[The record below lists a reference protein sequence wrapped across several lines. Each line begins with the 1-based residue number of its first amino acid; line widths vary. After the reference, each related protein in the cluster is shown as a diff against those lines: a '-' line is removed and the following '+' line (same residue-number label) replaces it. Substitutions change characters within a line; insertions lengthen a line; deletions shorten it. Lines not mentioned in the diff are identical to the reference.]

1 MRTRLRVVVPGG
13 VLLGGLDGEVE
24 DPGARVYLGRSSPH
38 LLSMKNLVLMPVPAG
53 GGGSPGLNARKS
65 PAGRVI
71 LSVRCASWM
80 LNVLIP

>member
-53 GGGSPGLNARKS
+53 GGGCCTLA
-65 PAGRVI
+65 
-71 LSVRCASWM
+71 CALRRWEPRNHAEQQSQ
-80 LNVLIP
+80 

>member
-53 GGGSPGLNARKS
+53 GR
-65 PAGRVI
+65 RV
-71 LSVRCASWM
+71 LHTRVRSASVGTA
-80 LNVLIP
+80 